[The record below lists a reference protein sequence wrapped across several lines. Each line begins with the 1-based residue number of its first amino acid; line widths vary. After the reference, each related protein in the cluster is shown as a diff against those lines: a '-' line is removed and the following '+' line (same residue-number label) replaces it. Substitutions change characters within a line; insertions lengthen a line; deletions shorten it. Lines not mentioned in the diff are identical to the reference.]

1 MIESEKKKNVQL
13 VLKVNITPHFS
24 RRIFTLESI
33 KEVCQDSSQ
42 RGKNKKGK
50 KKFQILSRRRKI
62 GGVAR
67 VKTVRESPLGG
78 IHHQRV
84 DLKLTGIKSIEP
96 LLCLRRFRRTGGSAG
111 KGKERNR
118 GACYLFNNQ
127 NRRRHDAPLPPR
139 EPSNLPESRASC

>member
-1 MIESEKKKNVQL
+1 MSKPFV
-13 VLKVNITPHFS
+13 
-24 RRIFTLESI
+24 
-33 KEVCQDSSQ
+33 
-42 RGKNKKGK
+42 
-50 KKFQILSRRRKI
+50 
-62 GGVAR
+62 
-67 VKTVRESPLGG
+67 SPLGG

-127 NRRRHDAPLPPR
+127 NRRHHDALLPLR
-139 EPSNLPESRASC
+139 KPSNLPESRDVNS